1 MGKSALFAVPTDT
14 CIDPII
20 AHFGLVFRLLLRV
33 VELDA
38 VKRILALWDEPNHGV
53 VAPLGKQCFAIVL
66 TSCESRSH
74 SRCDLSLEVS
84 HSRVV
89 PGHFKG
95 EWVIV

>member
-1 MGKSALFAVPTDT
+1 MCKPALFAVPTDT
-14 CIDPII
+14 CIDPIL
-20 AHFGLVFRLLLRV
+20 AHFSLVFRLLLRV

-38 VKRILALWDEPNHGV
+38 VKRFLALRDEPNHGV
-53 VAPLGKQCFAIVL
+53 VAPLGKQCFARVL

-74 SRCDLSLEVS
+74 SRCDLTLEAS

-89 PGHFKG
+89 PDHLKG